1 MCAVQR
7 GLYLYFA
14 SKVSTKIFAIGLVS
28 ASVHQKSSVPYT
40 PCMISAPTSLP
51 WNEERFGT
59 IIFILS
65 STPNCL
71 ACLVDATESLPKAT
85 LTNTSAPLL
94 AMLRRCEL

>member
-7 GLYLYFA
+7 GLYLYLASNASTKTFA
-14 SKVSTKIFAIGLVS
+14 SGIVS

-51 WNEERFGT
+51 WKDDRFGT

-65 STPNCL
+65 RTPNCL

-85 LTNTSAPLL
+85 LTKTSAPLL
-94 AMLRRCEL
+94 AMLRRNEL